1 MTTTSSLLAAVAVV
15 TSMWVP
21 CVLVAQ
27 NAASTDD
34 VEDVRNVIAAFASTW
49 NHHDMDAFGK
59 LFAPDADFVNVAGVR
74 WVGQRE
80 IQLRHAYAHGT
91 IPENSVPGDN
101 PAYYGIFKQS
111 TLTFTHI
118 DVRFL
123 RKDVALAH
131 ADCELVGDARTQNVR
146 RCVLT
151 FVLTHQS
158 EGWLIAAAQN
168 TEINRTVK

>member
-1 MTTTSSLLAAVAVV
+1 MTSASSLLAAVAIV
-15 TSMWVP
+15 TSMGAT
-21 CVLVAQ
+21 CIL
-27 NAASTDD
+27 AAPND
-34 VEDVRNVIAAFASTW
+34 VEDVRNVVAAFATTW
-49 NHHDMDAFGK
+49 NNHDMDAFGK

-74 WVGQRE
+74 WVGRQE

-101 PAYYGIFKQS
+101 PAYYGIFRHS
-111 TLTFTHI
+111 TLTFVHI

-131 ADCELVGDARTQNVR
+131 VDSELVGDARTHNPR
-146 RCVLT
+146 RTVLT
-151 FVLTHQS
+151 FVVTRQN